1 MSPPSGF
8 LASSSYTPAASLP
21 VQFGTAV
28 DQTLLCSGMQKN
40 ALRSMAAARSNHI
53 RRVSLACDGIVGP
66 AAIEADPMTM
76 YIEAP
81 EVACGG
87 AVREAPAKV
96 ICPVTVPTVSP
107 NATDDEV
114 DDAASARSRG
124 ATAPAVREF
133 FEGPSM
139 FYNDGLNPLLPDRS
153 EEPQRKRRRIKP
165 GPVQVGQPDPHARF
179 VALLWGPRKRL

>member
-1 MSPPSGF
+1 
-8 LASSSYTPAASLP
+8 
-21 VQFGTAV
+21 
-28 DQTLLCSGMQKN
+28 
-40 ALRSMAAARSNHI
+40 MAAAKGHFPRH
-53 RRVSLACDGIVGP
+53 VSLSCDGCLE
-66 AAIEADPMTM
+66 AEAIAADPMTM

-81 EVACGG
+81 EVACRG

-96 ICPVTVPTVSP
+96 ICPVAVPTVSP

-124 ATAPAVREF
+124 AAAPAVREF

-139 FYNDGLNPLLPDRS
+139 FYNDGLNPLLPDRG

-165 GPVQVGQPDPHARF
+165 GPVKVRSPDPHTRF
-179 VALLWGPRKRL
+179 VALLWGPRKRRP

>member
-1 MSPPSGF
+1 M
-8 LASSSYTPAASLP
+8 
-21 VQFGTAV
+21 
-28 DQTLLCSGMQKN
+28 
-40 ALRSMAAARSNHI
+40 
-53 RRVSLACDGIVGP
+53 
-66 AAIEADPMTM
+66 EADPMTM

-81 EVACGG
+81 EVACRGAAQEAPAKLVG
-87 AVREAPAKV
+87 PVAVREAPAKV
-96 ICPVTVPTVSP
+96 ICPVAVPTVSP

-124 ATAPAVREF
+124 AVAPTVREF

-165 GPVQVGQPDPHARF
+165 GPVKVRSPDPHTRF
-179 VALLWGPRKRL
+179 VALLWGPRKRAAP

>member
-1 MSPPSGF
+1 
-8 LASSSYTPAASLP
+8 
-21 VQFGTAV
+21 
-28 DQTLLCSGMQKN
+28 
-40 ALRSMAAARSNHI
+40 MAAVADNSERGLLFSEMPAR
-53 RRVSLACDGIVGP
+53 RRVSLSCDGRIE
-66 AAIEADPMTM
+66 AEAIEADTALTM

-81 EVACGG
+81 EVACR

-96 ICPVTVPTVSP
+96 ICPVAVPTVSP

-114 DDAASARSRG
+114 DDAAPARSRG
-124 ATAPAVREF
+124 AAVPPVREF

-165 GPVQVGQPDPHARF
+165 GPVKVGQPDPHARF
-179 VALLWGPRKRL
+179 VALLWGPRKRAAP

>member
-1 MSPPSGF
+1 
-8 LASSSYTPAASLP
+8 
-21 VQFGTAV
+21 
-28 DQTLLCSGMQKN
+28 
-40 ALRSMAAARSNHI
+40 MAAARSNHI
-53 RRVSLACDGIVGP
+53 RRVSLSCDGRIELETM
-66 AAIEADPMTM
+66 EADPMTM

-81 EVACGG
+81 EVACCGTAREAPAKLVG
-87 AVREAPAKV
+87 PVAVREAPAKM
-96 ICPVTVPTVSP
+96 ICPVAVPTVSP

-124 ATAPAVREF
+124 AAVPTVREF

-165 GPVQVGQPDPHARF
+165 GPVKVRQPDPHTRF
-179 VALLWGPRKRL
+179 VALLWGPRKRAAP

>member
-1 MSPPSGF
+1 
-8 LASSSYTPAASLP
+8 
-21 VQFGTAV
+21 
-28 DQTLLCSGMQKN
+28 
-40 ALRSMAAARSNHI
+40 MAAAKGHFP
-53 RRVSLACDGIVGP
+53 RRVSLSCDGCLE
-66 AAIEADPMTM
+66 AEAIAADPMTM

-81 EVACGG
+81 EVACRG

-96 ICPVTVPTVSP
+96 ICPVAVPTVSP

-114 DDAASARSRG
+114 DDAASARS
-124 ATAPAVREF
+124 ATAARPVIREF

-165 GPVQVGQPDPHARF
+165 GPVKVGQPDPHARF
-179 VALLWGPRKRL
+179 VALLWGPRKRAVP

>member
-1 MSPPSGF
+1 MARVAQSNAV
-8 LASSSYTPAASLP
+8 ASQLNL
-21 VQFGTAV
+21 Q
-28 DQTLLCSGMQKN
+28 CS
-40 ALRSMAAARSNHI
+40 RHH
-53 RRVSLACDGIVGP
+53 RRVSLSCDGRLE
-66 AAIEADPMTM
+66 ASEAIEADTVMTM

-81 EVACGG
+81 EVACRG
-87 AVREAPAKV
+87 VREAPAKM
-96 ICPVTVPTVSP
+96 ICPVAVPTVSP

-124 ATAPAVREF
+124 AAAPAVREF

-165 GPVQVGQPDPHARF
+165 GPVKVRSPDPHTRF
-179 VALLWGPRKRL
+179 VALLWGPRKRAAP

>member
-1 MSPPSGF
+1 
-8 LASSSYTPAASLP
+8 
-21 VQFGTAV
+21 
-28 DQTLLCSGMQKN
+28 
-40 ALRSMAAARSNHI
+40 MAAAAPKHWP
-53 RRVSLACDGIVGP
+53 RRVSLSCDGGMER
-66 AAIEADPMTM
+66 AAIAADPMTM

-81 EVACGG
+81 EVASGAREAPAKLFG
-87 AVREAPAKV
+87 PVAVREAPAKV

-107 NATDDEV
+107 NATDDER

-124 ATAPAVREF
+124 AAAPAVREF

-165 GPVQVGQPDPHARF
+165 GPVKVRSPDPHTRF
-179 VALLWGPRKRL
+179 VALLWGSRKRRP

>member
-1 MSPPSGF
+1 M
-8 LASSSYTPAASLP
+8 AAVAASEDDFSLQP
-21 VQFGTAV
+21 
-28 DQTLLCSGMQKN
+28 
-40 ALRSMAAARSNHI
+40 ALQPARHI
-53 RRVSLACDGIVGP
+53 RRVSLSCDGPIE
-66 AAIEADPMTM
+66 AEAIEADTAMAM

-81 EVACGG
+81 EVACR

-96 ICPVTVPTVSP
+96 ICPVAVPTVSP

-124 ATAPAVREF
+124 AAAPTVREF

-165 GPVQVGQPDPHARF
+165 GPVKVRSPDPHTRF
-179 VALLWGPRKRL
+179 VALLWGPRKRAAP

>member
-1 MSPPSGF
+1 M
-8 LASSSYTPAASLP
+8 A
-21 VQFGTAV
+21 TAK
-28 DQTLLCSGMQKN
+28 G
-40 ALRSMAAARSNHI
+40 HFP
-53 RRVSLACDGIVGP
+53 RRVSLSCDGGLER
-66 AAIEADPMTM
+66 AAIAADPMTM

-81 EVACGG
+81 DVACRG

-96 ICPVTVPTVSP
+96 ICPVAVPTVSP

-124 ATAPAVREF
+124 AAAPTVREF

-165 GPVQVGQPDPHARF
+165 GPVKVGQPDPHARF

>member
-1 MSPPSGF
+1 
-8 LASSSYTPAASLP
+8 
-21 VQFGTAV
+21 
-28 DQTLLCSGMQKN
+28 
-40 ALRSMAAARSNHI
+40 MAAAKGHFPRH
-53 RRVSLACDGIVGP
+53 VSLSCDGCLE
-66 AAIEADPMTM
+66 AEAIAADPMTM

-81 EVACGG
+81 EVACRG

-96 ICPVTVPTVSP
+96 ICPVAVPTVSP

-114 DDAASARSRG
+114 DDAASARS
-124 ATAPAVREF
+124 ATAARPVIREF

-165 GPVQVGQPDPHARF
+165 GPVKVGQPDPHARF

>member
-1 MSPPSGF
+1 ME
-8 LASSSYTPAASLP
+8 
-21 VQFGTAV
+21 AV
-28 DQTLLCSGMQKN
+28 
-40 ALRSMAAARSNHI
+40 AAAQRIADSI
-53 RRVSLACDGIVGP
+53 LQQPEPMGGAVLRRRVSLSCDGCMER

-81 EVACGG
+81 EVASGG
-87 AVREAPAKV
+87 AVREAPAKG

-107 NATDDEV
+107 NATDDER

-124 ATAPAVREF
+124 AAAPTVREF

-139 FYNDGLNPLLPDRS
+139 FYNDGLNPLLPDRG

-165 GPVQVGQPDPHARF
+165 GPVKVRSPDPHTRF
-179 VALLWGPRKRL
+179 VALLWGPRKRR

>member
-1 MSPPSGF
+1 MRCS
-8 LASSSYTPAASLP
+8 A
-21 VQFGTAV
+21 
-28 DQTLLCSGMQKN
+28 LL
-40 ALRSMAAARSNHI
+40 SMAAIRKGHFP
-53 RRVSLACDGIVGP
+53 RRVSLSCDGCMER

-81 EVACGG
+81 EIACRA

-96 ICPVTVPTVSP
+96 IAVPTVSP

-124 ATAPAVREF
+124 AAAPAVREF

-165 GPVQVGQPDPHARF
+165 GPVKVGQPDPHARF

>member
-1 MSPPSGF
+1 
-8 LASSSYTPAASLP
+8 
-21 VQFGTAV
+21 
-28 DQTLLCSGMQKN
+28 
-40 ALRSMAAARSNHI
+40 
-53 RRVSLACDGIVGP
+53 
-66 AAIEADPMTM
+66 MTM

-81 EVACGG
+81 EVACR

-96 ICPVTVPTVSP
+96 ICPTAVPTVSP
-107 NATDDEV
+107 TATDDEV

-124 ATAPAVREF
+124 AVAPTVREF
-133 FEGPSM
+133 LEGPSM

-165 GPVQVGQPDPHARF
+165 GPVKVGQPDPHARF

>member
-1 MSPPSGF
+1 MHNFP
-8 LASSSYTPAASLP
+8 ASKMARVAQSNAVASQLNL
-21 VQFGTAV
+21 Q
-28 DQTLLCSGMQKN
+28 CS
-40 ALRSMAAARSNHI
+40 RHH
-53 RRVSLACDGIVGP
+53 RRVSLSCDGRLE
-66 AAIEADPMTM
+66 ASEAIEADTAMTM

-81 EVACGG
+81 EVACRG
-87 AVREAPAKV
+87 VREAPAKM
-96 ICPVTVPTVSP
+96 ICPVAVPTVSP

-124 ATAPAVREF
+124 AAAPTVREF

-165 GPVQVGQPDPHARF
+165 GPVKVGQPDPHARF

>member
-1 MSPPSGF
+1 M
-8 LASSSYTPAASLP
+8 ASV
-21 VQFGTAV
+21 VQKMDGGG
-28 DQTLLCSGMQKN
+28 DCLQQQ
-40 ALRSMAAARSNHI
+40 RSRHH
-53 RRVSLACDGIVGP
+53 RRVSLSYDGR
-66 AAIEADPMTM
+66 IEAEALEADTAMAM

-81 EVACGG
+81 EVACR

-124 ATAPAVREF
+124 ATAPTVREF

-165 GPVQVGQPDPHARF
+165 GPVKVRSPDPHTRF
-179 VALLWGPRKRL
+179 VALLWGPRKRRP

>member
-1 MSPPSGF
+1 M
-8 LASSSYTPAASLP
+8 ATVAASKDDFSLQP
-21 VQFGTAV
+21 
-28 DQTLLCSGMQKN
+28 
-40 ALRSMAAARSNHI
+40 ALQPARHI
-53 RRVSLACDGIVGP
+53 RRVSLSCDGRME
-66 AAIEADPMTM
+66 AEAIEADTAMTM

-81 EVACGG
+81 EVASRG

-96 ICPVTVPTVSP
+96 MCPVAVPTVSP

-114 DDAASARSRG
+114 DDAASARS
-124 ATAPAVREF
+124 AKTAAPAVREF

-165 GPVQVGQPDPHARF
+165 GPVKVGQPDPHARF

>member
-1 MSPPSGF
+1 MPSLQVGDDIQ
-8 LASSSYTPAASLP
+8 L
-21 VQFGTAV
+21 
-28 DQTLLCSGMQKN
+28 QKS
-40 ALRSMAAARSNHI
+40 RH
-53 RRVSLACDGIVGP
+53 RRVSLSCDGRLE
-66 AAIEADPMTM
+66 AEAIEADTAMSM

-81 EVACGG
+81 EVAYR

-107 NATDDEV
+107 SATDDEV

-124 ATAPAVREF
+124 AAAPTVREF

-165 GPVQVGQPDPHARF
+165 GPVKVGQPDPHARF

>member
-1 MSPPSGF
+1 MSAAHTGHIRREQQPHRG
-8 LASSSYTPAASLP
+8 AS
-21 VQFGTAV
+21 
-28 DQTLLCSGMQKN
+28 
-40 ALRSMAAARSNHI
+40 RHH
-53 RRVSLACDGIVGP
+53 RRVSLSCDGPIE
-66 AAIEADPMTM
+66 AEAIEADTAMTM

-81 EVACGG
+81 EVAYR

-107 NATDDEV
+107 TATDDER

-124 ATAPAVREF
+124 AAAPTVREF

-165 GPVQVGQPDPHARF
+165 GPVKVRSPDPHTRF
-179 VALLWGPRKRL
+179 VALLWGPRKRAAP